1 MCMRFSYTLAICSHL
16 HLTEGRKSLA
26 GEMSKLKGEDANIQ
40 NINVNFKNSA
50 VHSDLNKTTVNIQ
63 VQVAYMQ

>member
-1 MCMRFSYTLAICSHL
+1 MCIRFSYTLAICSHL
-16 HLTEGRKSLA
+16 HLTEGRKCLA